1 MDKSILRKIMK
12 PNHTSGRGLL
22 FSALLFFIMALASFA
37 GPSPLHRMSQLEDVK
52 KRAAAEHK
60 PIAWIGTFAK
70 TLTPYDKP
78 MGQSSHAATAYAIRA
93 LQNDTIL
100 IYSDSETEN
109 HQEPAIVD
117 RELHTPNPHY
127 TAPVVVILTPSLDRV
142 ITKILYI
149 PDSKERVRIYTEA
162 LKKIRDKSSWE
173 EKPPQKS
180 EPPKK

>member
-1 MDKSILRKIMK
+1 MKSYSASEKNLIF
-12 PNHTSGRGLL
+12 P
-22 FSALLFFIMALASFA
+22 ALLFLIVALSSFA

-70 TLTPYDKP
+70 TLAPYDKP

-100 IYSDSETEN
+100 IYSDAETEN
-109 HQEPAIVD
+109 HKEPAIVD
-117 RELHTPNPHY
+117 QELHTPNPHY
-127 TAPVVVILTPSLDRV
+127 TAPVVVILTPSLDKV
-142 ITKILYI
+142 IAKILYI
-149 PDSKERVRIYTEA
+149 PDSKERVRVYTEV
-162 LKKIRDKSSWE
+162 LKKIRDKNSWE
-173 EKPPQKS
+173 PKEKS

>member
-1 MDKSILRKIMK
+1 MNAH
-12 PNHTSGRGLL
+12 PASGRNLI
-22 FSALLFFIMALASFA
+22 FPALLFFVMAISSFA

-52 KRAAAEHK
+52 KRAVAEHK

-70 TLTPYDKP
+70 TLAPYDKP

-100 IYSDSETEN
+100 IYSDSEKEN

-127 TAPVVVILTPSLDRV
+127 TAPVVVILTPSLDKV
-142 ITKILYI
+142 IEKILYI
-149 PDSKERVRIYTEA
+149 PDSKERVRVYTEA

-173 EKPPQKS
+173 EKPREKNA
-180 EPPKK
+180 PPKK